1 MYGLRSHSDD
11 RFACGEGDGM
21 KTEDGFASAVLH
33 AADACY
39 AVPGYPVTD
48 LAEKCGAEYTINEK
62 IALEYALGRSLS
74 GKRAVVIVK
83 NAGMNTLSDPLVSAT
98 YQGLKAG
105 VVIIAGDDTE
115 VRGSQT
121 RQDSRKYG
129 DVASVPVLEPTA
141 DELCFSV
148 EEAMQR
154 SETYSRVAIIRVTPP
169 VLDAEASD
177 VFLPKRRDG
186 SGIVFPDDL
195 TMKGKCEYAENITA
209 VMKHDQNRQ
218 KIVPETFASRG
229 HYRTV
234 CRTCPYKPLFSI
246 LKNTLSLNKSAA
258 ICDTGCSLLSK
269 NPPYSFSLANYGL
282 GSSLAVAST
291 STKVA
296 LMGDYAVLHSGLNA
310 LIDMYEKHCSLL
322 CIILKNRKLGMTGGQ
337 DCPDILPYLAPFRP
351 TVVSADD
358 PGLKELIEQ
367 GVVENTGLGILVIE
381 GECPSGENHEIIEC

>member
-1 MYGLRSHSDD
+1 
-11 RFACGEGDGM
+11 M
-21 KTEDGFASAVLH
+21 KVEDSFASAVLH
-33 AADACY
+33 AGDACY
-39 AVPGYPVTD
+39 AVPGYPITD
-48 LAEKCGAEYTINEK
+48 LAEKCHAEYTANEK
-62 IALEYALGRSLS
+62 IALEYALGQSLS
-74 GKRAVVIVK
+74 GKRSVVIVK

-141 DELCFSV
+141 DDLCRSA
-148 EEAMQR
+148 EEAMQS
-154 SETYSRVAIIRVTPP
+154 SETYSRVVIIRVTPA
-169 VLDAEASD
+169 VLDAEILD
-177 VFLPKRRDG
+177 VSLPERRNG

-209 VMKHDQNRQ
+209 VMNHERVREEV
-218 KIVPETFASRG
+218 VPETFASRG

-246 LKNTLSLNKSAA
+246 LKNTLSLNKTAA

-269 NPPYSFSLANYGL
+269 NPPFSFSLANYGL
-282 GSSLAVAST
+282 GSSPAVAST

-310 LIDMYEKHCSLL
+310 LIDIYEKHGSLF

-337 DCPDILPYLAPFRP
+337 DCPNILPYLAPFRP

-358 PGLKELIEQ
+358 PGLKELIEK
-367 GVVENTGLGILVIE
+367 GVVENTGLGVLVVE

>member
-1 MYGLRSHSDD
+1 
-11 RFACGEGDGM
+11 M
-21 KTEDGFASAVLH
+21 KAEDGFASAVLE

-48 LAEKCGAEYTINEK
+48 LAEKCHAEYTVNEK
-62 IALEYALGRSLS
+62 IALEYALGMSLS

-129 DVASVPVLEPTA
+129 EVASIPVLEPTT

-148 EEAMQR
+148 EAAMQS
-154 SETYSRVAIIRVTPP
+154 SETYSRVAIIRVTPA
-169 VLDAEASD
+169 VLDAGISD
-177 VFLPKRRDG
+177 VSLPERRNG
-186 SGIVFPDDL
+186 YGILFPDDL
-195 TMKGKCEYAENITA
+195 TMGGKCEYAEHITA
-209 VMKHDQNRQ
+209 VMKNERVPE

-234 CRTCPYKPLFSI
+234 CRTCPYKPLFSF
-246 LKNTLSLNKSAA
+246 LKNTLSQNNTAA

-269 NPPYSFSLANYGL
+269 NPPFSYSLANYGL
-282 GSSLAVAST
+282 GSSPAVAAK
-291 STKVA
+291 STKIA
-296 LMGDYAVLHSGLNA
+296 MTGDFAVLHSGLNA
-310 LIDMYEKHCSLL
+310 LIDIFEKGESLF
-322 CIILKNRKLGMTGGQ
+322 CIVLQNRKMGMTGGQ
-337 DCPDILPYLAPFRP
+337 DCPDILPYLTCFHPS
-351 TVVSADD
+351 VVAGNDVN
-358 PGLKELIEQ
+358 LEKLIEN
-367 GVVENTGLGILVIE
+367 GIEEKNGLNILIVQ
-381 GECPSGENHEIIEC
+381 GECPSGENHETIEC

>member
-1 MYGLRSHSDD
+1 
-11 RFACGEGDGM
+11 M
-21 KTEDGFASAVLH
+21 KAEDGFASAVLE

-48 LAEKCGAEYTINEK
+48 LAEKCDAEYTVNEK
-62 IALEYALGRSLS
+62 IALEYALGMSLS

-83 NAGMNTLSDPLVSAT
+83 NAGMNTLADPLVSAT

-121 RQDSRKYG
+121 RQDSRIYG
-129 DVASVPVLEPTA
+129 EVASVPVLEPAA

-148 EEAMQR
+148 EAAMQS
-154 SETYSRVAIIRVTPP
+154 SETYSRVAIIRVTPA
-169 VLDAEASD
+169 VLDAKISD
-177 VFLPKRRDG
+177 VSLPKRRNG
-186 SGIVFPDDL
+186 YGILFPDDL
-195 TMKGKCEYAENITA
+195 TMRGKCEYAENITA
-209 VMKHDQNRQ
+209 VMKSDMIRE

-234 CRTCPYKPLFSI
+234 CRNCPYKPLFSF
-246 LKNTLSLNKSAA
+246 LKNTLSQNNTAA

-269 NPPYSFSLANYGL
+269 NPPFSYSLANYGL
-282 GSSLAVAST
+282 GSSPAVALT
-291 STKVA
+291 STKIA

-310 LIDMYEKHCSLL
+310 LIDIYEKHRSLF

-337 DCPDILPYLAPFRP
+337 DCPDILPYLAPFTP

-358 PGLKELIEQ
+358 PRLAELIEK
-367 GVVENTGLGILVIE
+367 GINEKTGLGILVVE
-381 GECPSGENHEIIEC
+381 GECPSGENHETIEC

>member
-1 MYGLRSHSDD
+1 
-11 RFACGEGDGM
+11 M
-21 KTEDGFASAVLH
+21 KAEDGFASAVLH
-33 AADACY
+33 AADVCY

-48 LAEKCGAEYTINEK
+48 LAEKCRAEYTINEK
-62 IALEYALGRSLS
+62 IALEYALGMSLY

-83 NAGMNTLSDPLVSAT
+83 NAGMNTLSDPLASAT

-115 VRGSQT
+115 VHGSQT

-129 DVASVPVLEPTA
+129 EVASVPVLEPTA

-148 EEAMQR
+148 EAAMQR
-154 SETYSRVAIIRVTPP
+154 SETYSRVAIIRVTPA
-169 VLDAEASD
+169 VLDAGILD
-177 VFLPKRRDG
+177 VSLPERRNG
-186 SGIVFPDDL
+186 YGIVFPDDL

-209 VMKHDQNRQ
+209 VMKHDLTRE

-229 HYRTV
+229 HYRTL
-234 CRTCPYKPLFSI
+234 CRNCPYKPLLSI
-246 LKNTLSLNKSAA
+246 LKNTLLQNNTAA

-269 NPPYSFSLANYGL
+269 NPPFSFSFANYGL
-282 GSSLAVAST
+282 GSSPAVAAK
-291 STKVA
+291 STKIA

-310 LIDMYEKHCSLL
+310 LIDIYEKGGSLF

-337 DCPDILPYLAPFRP
+337 DCPDILPYLAPFTP

-358 PGLKELIEQ
+358 PCLAELIEE
-367 GVVENTGLGILVIE
+367 GVAEKTGFGILVVE
-381 GECPSGENHEIIEC
+381 GDCPKGENHETIEC

>member
-1 MYGLRSHSDD
+1 MKAEDS
-11 RFACGEGDGM
+11 FAY
-21 KTEDGFASAVLH
+21 AVLH

-39 AVPGYPVTD
+39 AVPGYPITD
-48 LAEKCGAEYTINEK
+48 LAEKCHAEYTVNEK
-62 IALEYALGRSLS
+62 IALEYALGMSLS

-83 NAGMNTLSDPLVSAT
+83 NAGMNTLSDVLVSAT

-141 DELCFSV
+141 DELSRSV
-148 EEAMQR
+148 EKAMQS
-154 SETYSRVAIIRVTPP
+154 SETYSRVAIVRVTPA
-169 VLDAEASD
+169 VLDAEISD
-177 VFLPKRRDG
+177 VSHPERRNG
-186 SGIVFPDDL
+186 SGIIFPDDL

-209 VMKHDQNRQ
+209 VMNHERVREE
-218 KIVPETFASRG
+218 IVPETFASRG
-229 HYRTV
+229 HYRTI
-234 CRTCPYKPLFSI
+234 CRNCPYKPLFSI
-246 LKNTLSLNKSAA
+246 LKNTLLLNKTAA

-269 NPPYSFSLANYGL
+269 NPPFSFSLANYGL
-282 GSSLAVAST
+282 GSSPAVAST

-296 LMGDYAVLHSGLNA
+296 LMGDYAVMHSGLNA
-310 LIDMYEKHCSLL
+310 LIDIYEKHGSLF

-337 DCPDILPYLAPFRP
+337 ACPDILPYLTPFTP

-358 PGLKELIEQ
+358 PDLKELIEK
-367 GVVENTGLGILVIE
+367 GVVEKTGLGVLVIE

>member
-1 MYGLRSHSDD
+1 
-11 RFACGEGDGM
+11 M
-21 KTEDGFASAVLH
+21 KAEDGCASAVLH
-33 AADACY
+33 AADVCY

-62 IALEYALGRSLS
+62 IALEYALGMSLS

-129 DVASVPVLEPTA
+129 DVASVPVLEPTS
-141 DELCFSV
+141 DDLCSSV
-148 EEAMQR
+148 EAAMQS
-154 SETYSRVAIIRVTPP
+154 SETYSRVAIIRVTPA
-169 VLDAEASD
+169 VLDAEISD
-177 VFLPKRRDG
+177 VSLPERRDG
-186 SGIVFPDDL
+186 SGIVFADDL
-195 TMKGKCEYAENITA
+195 TMKGRCEYAETITA
-209 VMKHDQNRQ
+209 VMKQ
-218 KIVPETFASRG
+218 KLIRENIVPETFASRG
-229 HYRTV
+229 HYRTL
-234 CRTCPYKPLFSI
+234 CRNCPYKPLFSI
-246 LKNTLSLNKSAA
+246 LKNTFSKNNTAA

-269 NPPYSFSLANYGL
+269 NPPFCFSHANYGL
-282 GSSLAVAST
+282 GSSPAVAAK
-291 STKVA
+291 STKIA

-310 LIDMYEKHCSLL
+310 LIDMYEKHGSLF

-337 DCPDILPYLAPFRP
+337 DCPDILPYLARFTP

-358 PGLKELIEQ
+358 PRLEELVEK
-367 GVVENTGLGILVIE
+367 GVTENTGLGILVVE
-381 GECPSGENHEIIEC
+381 GECPSGENHETIEC